1 MTKILLF
8 EGIQRQ
14 GQGFEDKEYF
24 IIAETDWSTNVT
36 VVEMTASVFSD
47 IHPSPVKSSDIASCI
62 LTDLVYFLHV
72 AEAEVTADCIQ
83 TQ

>member
-1 MTKILLF
+1 MTVRGNLEIGLGF
-8 EGIQRQ
+8 EG
-14 GQGFEDKEYF
+14 KEYF
-24 IIAETDWSTNVT
+24 IITVTYWPTNVT
-36 VVEMTASVFSD
+36 EVEMTLYVFSS

-72 AEAEVTADCIQ
+72 AEAEVTADCIH